1 MQTIRG
7 FPPAPSWRVDVPISE
22 APPLLLA
29 SEVVGVVTASDIAQN
44 VAAKSQLMARDR
56 TLTVARASVEPLL
69 ASTSSLSLPAGSL

>member
-1 MQTIRG
+1 M
-7 FPPAPSWRVDVPISE
+7 
-22 APPLLLA
+22 
-29 SEVVGVVTASDIAQN
+29 VTASDIAQN